1 MATGALIGLGV
12 AGLAYNVYTGE
23 RGRKGTKE
31 AQEKR
36 SKYYRGLYESPE
48 EHPEFSVF
56 KQQIERESK
65 AATQTLKSS
74 LRRRGITGGRQTKVM
89 KDVTT
94 ATQQRT
100 ADLIKLI
107 KQRAKVEEFN
117 VGPMPGLPGVDLKG
131 LGSALAWA
139 YRKDPKDTPT
149 TKTPGTLAATDH
161 AAYSLRDMYAQQQPY
176 AYGGR

>member
-23 RGRKGTKE
+23 RGRKGGKE

-48 EHPEFSVF
+48 THPDFAIL
-56 KQQIERESK
+56 KKQIERESK
-65 AATQTLKSS
+65 GTMQTLKSA

-100 ADLIKLI
+100 ADLISSI
-107 KQRAKVEEFN
+107 KQRAKFEEFN
-117 VGPMPGLPGVDLKG
+117 VGPMPGLPGVQLGG

-139 YRKDPKDTPT
+139 SKREPEDTPT
-149 TKTPGTLAATDH
+149 TQQPGTLAATDYSG
-161 AAYSLRDMYAQQQPY
+161 YSLRDMYGAGAPRQWR
-176 AYGGR
+176 GR